1 MALPV
6 INVSLTVFKDCSN
19 ARNRVVTGR
28 PLVTVLEDC
37 YDICLLTSFGP
48 TKNSMIVYC
57 LLFQFADISN
67 GE

>member
-6 INVSLTVFKDCSN
+6 INVSVTVFKDCSN

-37 YDICLLTSFGP
+37 YDICLLTPFGP
-48 TKNSMIVYC
+48 T
-57 LLFQFADISN
+57 
-67 GE
+67 